1 MTDLVSSGLRR
12 LLVLDPHLGALK
24 DGVQVD
30 LLLTLLL
37 LVLVQAIMNLQGTD
51 LQNKK
56 TASNIFL
63 CEKCYFDQWEGKTK
77 LYSLPFGRKNSLA
90 RKHKYS

>member
-1 MTDLVSSGLRR
+1 MTDLISSGLRR
-12 LLVLDPHLGALK
+12 LFVLDPHLGALK

-37 LVLVQAIMNLQGTD
+37 LVLIQAIMNLQGTD

-56 TASNIFL
+56 TA
-63 CEKCYFDQWEGKTK
+63 
-77 LYSLPFGRKNSLA
+77 
-90 RKHKYS
+90 